1 MSKIYSYED
10 SQKVIRDAWDLAIK
24 HLEDTLS
31 DQYSYNATS
40 YAWGKFQDYVEQD
53 IEFMMVCDYCGKID
67 IEGNFTTQR
76 SSIEPTHYLQLCYDC
91 SIKQED

>member
-40 YAWGKFQDYVEQD
+40 YAWSKFQDYVEQD
-53 IEFMMVCDYCGKID
+53 IEFMMTCPRCGKID
-67 IEGNFTTQR
+67 IEGNFSTVVGFDKP
-76 SSIEPTHYLQLCYDC
+76 ICYECYTELNGDDN
-91 SIKQED
+91 E